1 MSQHP
6 ILLASLLIPCLV
18 IASAMDLRYH
28 RLPNWLTV
36 TVAVVGLST
45 RIIMDGWAGVVDG
58 AAGFALAAL
67 MFLPFW
73 IARWMG
79 AGDVKLLMALGLM
92 LGWRIGLL
100 VNVFSL
106 LVGIVGSITLLLV
119 AGELPRY
126 LKRYLNMA
134 VYTLIAREKLYIPPN
149 PGDIAARRFPY
160 AVAISLGTVLAV
172 YGPGHLPF
180 VDEWV
185 DLLNV
190 GRTQ

>member
-1 MSQHP
+1 MNQHP
-6 ILLASLLIPCLV
+6 ILFASLLIPCLL

-36 TVAVVGLST
+36 TVAAVGLLT
-45 RIIMDGWAGVVDG
+45 RIMMDGWAGVVDG
-58 AAGFALAAL
+58 VAGFALAAL

-79 AGDVKLLMALGLM
+79 AGDVKLLMALGLL

-106 LVGIVGSITLLLV
+106 LVGIVGSITLLLF

-134 VYTLIAREKLYIPPN
+134 VYALITREKLYIPPS

-160 AVAISLGTVLAV
+160 ALAISLGALLAV
-172 YGPGHLPF
+172 YGPGHLAV

-185 DLLNV
+185 DLLKV
-190 GRTQ
+190 GGSQ